1 MSGPQDTHFAVY
13 NSVCPFDTVRTV
25 GREFQAQ
32 GEKFELVCQTLHVR
46 VLLFVLIEDEVSF
59 PVQRFQVRFD
69 TGGFIRFLFRVRI
82 DVQFYT
88 LFLFGFPYK
97 RFEYLLEE
105 RVLKLVVLHKVVEIH

>member
-59 PVQRFQVRFD
+59 PVPVSLRYGWLYPFS
-69 TGGFIRFLFRVRI
+69 
-82 DVQFYT
+82 
-88 LFLFGFPYK
+88 FPCPD
-97 RFEYLLEE
+97 
-105 RVLKLVVLHKVVEIH
+105 